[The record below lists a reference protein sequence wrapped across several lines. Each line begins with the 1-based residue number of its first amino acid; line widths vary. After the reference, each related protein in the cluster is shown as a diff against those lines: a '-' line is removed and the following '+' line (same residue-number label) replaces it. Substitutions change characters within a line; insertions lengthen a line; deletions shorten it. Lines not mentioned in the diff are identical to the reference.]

1 MNLTKESMNNLY
13 KVKNSINNKPQ
24 LVCRYELK
32 TGETTIVS
40 KGTHFYIKDEKPV
53 DYVPPVN
60 FKGECQLRRNRAHIA
75 KLILQSL
82 KFIGFK
88 ENPQFRIKS
97 INGFKISQI

>member
-1 MNLTKESMNNLY
+1 MNLTTESMNNPY

-40 KGTHFYIKDEKPV
+40 NGTHYYIKDEKPV
-53 DYVPPVN
+53 EYTPPVN

-88 ENPQFRIKS
+88 ENPQFTIKS
-97 INGFKISQI
+97 ISRFKISQI